1 MKERPCRRQTLRRDS
16 HSIALQSST
25 AGQQT
30 VEHMDL
36 DSKSNNAP
44 RRGLTS
50 AVDLVHLRYAVA
62 AADHGSFRQAAE
74 ALLLPQTKLSR
85 CIRQLEERIEMIV
98 FERSSGGVRA
108 TQAGRDFLRMARS
121 ILEQMDTLVASAHS
135 AGRGEVGRL
144 AIGFYASLSAG
155 NLRATLID
163 CAQRYPQIQVRMIES
178 SRTRLTTALRN
189 GAIDVAIVTGQT
201 PLLDSQIMPLWSERI
216 VVALPEAHRLADG
229 ETIYW
234 TDLKDET
241 LLISRHDPG
250 PEIQDL
256 LLAKLSSPEDRPK
269 TLFHDTS
276 IGNIMSLVG
285 AGFGVSLVRESDVG
299 ASFSGL
305 IYRGLRD
312 GTGPSWVGYS
322 AHWRADNDNPALASF
337 LKMLGERY
345 PSPAV

>member
-1 MKERPCRRQTLRRDS
+1 
-16 HSIALQSST
+16 
-25 AGQQT
+25 
-30 VEHMDL
+30 VEHKDRGY
-36 DSKSNNAP
+36 KSRNTP
-44 RRGLTS
+44 LRSLTS
-50 AVDLVHLRYAVA
+50 GVDLVHLRYAVA

-74 ALLLPQTKLSR
+74 ALLLRQSKLSR

-98 FERSSGGVRA
+98 FERSSGGVRV

-121 ILEQMDTLVASAHS
+121 ILEQMDSLMASAHS

-144 AIGFYASLSAG
+144 AIGFYTSLSAG

-163 CAQRYPQIQVRMIES
+163 YAQRFSQIQVRMIES

-201 PLLDSQIMPLWSERI
+201 PLDIQIMSLWSERI

-229 ETIYW
+229 ETVYW

-250 PEIQDL
+250 AEIQEL
-256 LLAKLSSPEDRPK
+256 LLTKLTSPGDRP
-269 TLFHDTS
+269 TVVCHEATW
-276 IGNIMSLVG
+276 GNIKSLVG
-285 AGFGVSLVRESDVG
+285 AGFGISLLTESDVD
-299 ASFSGL
+299 ANFSGL
-305 IYRGLRD
+305 IYRELRD
-312 GTGPSWVGYS
+312 GTGPSWVRYS
-322 AHWRADNDNPALASF
+322 AHWRTDNDNPALASF

-345 PSPAV
+345 RSPAV